1 MSTHA
6 ATASKP
12 SIEALCAELC
22 AHWGDGH
29 VLAPASG
36 TQGVQLRT
44 PDQGLIDVQIHGD
57 ELEFRAMRWP
67 NVHEHGFKRSFSRVL
82 SARVSTSREP
92 EAIARDLQRRL
103 LQPYAA
109 ALSEARRQASEYR
122 RLIADICAC
131 LDRVGLDAADRHV
144 LGRRLQAH
152 KPHGALDHNG
162 TRLPTTSVTTVAV
175 REDDSAVGAV
185 EVRGLS
191 LAEVEAVHD
200 FVAELTARRR
210 PVLRLAS

>member
-1 MSTHA
+1 MSTNVA
-6 ATASKP
+6 DTTKS
-12 SIEALCAELC
+12 SIERLCTELC
-22 AHWGDGH
+22 VRWGDGYA
-29 VLAPASG
+29 LATDAGARTLS
-36 TQGVQLRT
+36 LRT
-44 PDQGLIDVQIHGD
+44 PDQGLIDVQAHGD
-57 ELEFRAMRWP
+57 ELELRAMRWP
-67 NVHEHGFKRSFSRVL
+67 SVHEHGFKRSFGRSL
-82 SARVSTSREP
+82 SARVNAMREP

-109 ALSEARRQASEYR
+109 ALSEARRQATEYR

-185 EVRGLS
+185 ELRGLS
-191 LAEVEAVHD
+191 LAEVEAVHG